1 MTNMVID
8 VDSNVM
14 QHIQTI
20 DLYGRIP
27 GSNNIFTLVSQR
39 LGAGLESKLARAVIS
54 VSGT

>member
-27 GSNNIFTLVSQR
+27 GSNIFTLVSQR